1 MSDVTTIDSI
11 LNGQIDNYEILIV
24 KYQRQLYST
33 ILHLVKN
40 VDSTEDIVQDSFGD
54 KGSNLRLIPANT
66 FLYFSYLLFNFS
78 VIFLKL

>member
-40 VDSTEDIVQDSFGD
+40 VDSVKDIVQDS
-54 KGSNLRLIPANT
+54 
-66 FLYFSYLLFNFS
+66 
-78 VIFLKL
+78 

>member
-11 LNGQIDNYEILIV
+11 LNGQIDNCEILIV

-40 VDSTEDIVQDSFGD
+40 VDSTEDIVQDSSMD
-54 KGSNLRLIPANT
+54 KVSSLR
-66 FLYFSYLLFNFS
+66 
-78 VIFLKL
+78 